1 MAARIKAVYENSIA
15 AELGLEPGDEL
26 LAINGEEIHD
36 VLDYRYLVN
45 DELLTLTVKTRQG
58 SVEEV
63 ELEKDAYDDLG
74 IEFESGLM
82 DKAQRCANACVFC
95 FIDQLPKGMRKSL
108 YFKDDDTRLSFFQG
122 NYVTL
127 TNLGEAE
134 IDRLIRMRVSP
145 INISVHTMNPEL
157 RVKMLKN
164 PRAAKLPGIMRR
176 FADSGIVMNC
186 QIVLCPGYNDGAELD
201 YTLSELYA
209 LRSSIISVS
218 VVPIG
223 LTAHRQGLAEM
234 QPVTED
240 KARELI
246 GQIEEMQKLALKELG
261 RGFVYAADELY
272 LRAGLPIP
280 DGDSYDGF
288 PQLENGVG
296 LIASLKDEFRAALRM
311 APVTAPGGKVTIV
324 TGVAAAPLMRSFA
337 ELTMEKYPGFTV
349 NVESITNN
357 FFGPQIT
364 VAGLL
369 CGCDIM
375 EQLRGRELGGRI
387 IISRDMLRDG
397 TDVLLDDVTVP
408 QLEAALGAPI
418 IATNNDGF
426 ELLEAILG
434 VELQ

>member
-26 LAINGEEIHD
+26 IAINGEEIHD

-74 IEFESGLM
+74 LEFESGLM

-95 FIDQLPKGMRKSL
+95 FIDQLPKGMRESL

-127 TNLGEAE
+127 TNLSEAE

-209 LRSSIISVS
+209 LRRGIISVS

-223 LTAHRQGLAEM
+223 LTAHRRGLAEM
-234 QPVTED
+234 QPVTAE

-246 GQIEEMQKLALKELG
+246 DRIEEMQKMALKELG

-280 DGDSYDGF
+280 DGDSYDGY
-288 PQLENGVG
+288 PQIENGVG
-296 LIASLKDEFRAALRM
+296 LIASLKDEFEAALRM
-311 APVTAPGGKVTIV
+311 APRSVPVGKVTIV
-324 TGVAAAPLMRSFA
+324 TGVAAAGLMKSFA
-337 ELTMEKYPGFTV
+337 ELTMEKYPDFTV
-349 NVESITNN
+349 NVEAITNN

-369 CGCDIM
+369 CGCDIT
-375 EQLRGRELGGRI
+375 EQLRGKALGDRV

-408 QLEAALGAPI
+408 QLEAALAAPI
-418 IATNNDGF
+418 VATNNDGF

-434 VELQ
+434 VEIQ